1 MPLWTLNYHVV
12 WTTKGRE
19 PDLAGETAELVRR
32 SIMAGCSEQGIV
44 VHALFVMPDHVH
56 LAAEIPPSKAIS
68 TAIGRL
74 KGSASHLVNHAGTGD
89 RPPDAPRFAW
99 QSEYAVFAFGP
110 KDRPAVVAYINEQ
123 PARHAARK
131 LWREF
136 EQTSEDE

>member
-12 WTTKGRE
+12 WATKGRE
-19 PDLAGETAELVRR
+19 PALVGEGAELVRR

-56 LAAEIPPSKAIS
+56 LAAEIPPSMAIS
-68 TAIGRL
+68 MAIGRL
-74 KGSASHLVNHAGTGD
+74 KGSSSHLVNHAGNGG

-110 KDRPAVVAYINEQ
+110 KDRPLVVAYINEQ
-123 PARHAARK
+123 PARHDARK
-131 LWREF
+131 LWRAF